1 MGLFWR
7 VWLLRTTVA
16 TEADADRLARIA
28 VDEAYASCAY
38 IQRVR
43 SLYWWQG
50 VRHDEEEFVVEARVR
65 QQRVRNL
72 ERRWRA
78 NHPYELPLF
87 ERVPAFVNG
96 DYARWMRR
104 GE

>member
-16 TEADADRLARIA
+16 TEADAERLARVA
-28 VDEAYASCAY
+28 VDEAHASCAHV
-38 IQRVR
+38 QSVR

-50 VRHDEEEFVVEARVR
+50 VRHDEGEFVVEARVR
-65 QQRVRNL
+65 QQRVRGL

-78 NHPYELPLF
+78 EHPYALPLL

-104 GE
+104 GR